1 MTKDQIHHT
10 AKFSEDSE
18 TGEASEGDDAIV
30 LNMDTPSQPG
40 VLEGSSKESIAAL
53 HEDPLRSVPGSSSG
67 LQSIS
72 AIANGPSESAP
83 KKTNSQGADTGS
95 EKHMFAADVS
105 PHYCPEG
112 SKEAAFRSFT
122 LKYDPKPV
130 TLADLS
136 PEDLEL
142 QIKYFFYDL
151 SSKDLDL
158 SFPVRC
164 IDCMKEG
171 HLPEICPGKEV
182 RTFADYDPLSCQFG

>member
-10 AKFSEDSE
+10 AKFSEGSE
-18 TGEASEGDDAIV
+18 SGEASEGDDAVV
-30 LNMDTPSQPG
+30 LNMDTRSQPG
-40 VLEGSSKESIAAL
+40 VLEGSSKESIAAS
-53 HEDPLRSVPGSSSG
+53 HEDPLRSVADSSSD

-72 AIANGPSESAP
+72 VIANGSSESAP
-83 KKTNSQGADTGS
+83 MKINSQRADAGS
-95 EKHMFAADVS
+95 EKHMFATDVS

-112 SKEAAFRSFT
+112 SKEAAFESFT

-136 PEDLEL
+136 PEDLDL

-171 HLPEICPGKEV
+171 HLAEICPGKEV
-182 RTFADYDPLSCQFG
+182 RALIDSDPLSCQFG